1 MEMNQST
8 PGFSARRRWSGW
20 INLLCASL
28 AIVTLGVALNYY
40 AHRHYQR
47 HIWAQNLEHE
57 LSPRTEQLL
66 GDMTNEVEI
75 TVFFDRTEST
85 FRLVDELLK
94 QYVHLNPRL
103 QVTHVDPLQ
112 QPREARRVQARYRLS
127 EQQHNVVVFASNDKH
142 KVISGAQLSHLTP
155 RKASAN
161 ELQSAGQEN
170 TNEGGGFVMERT
182 AFLGERHFTSA
193 LLAVSGNDQPLAYC
207 LTGHGEHSITNLT
220 SMGFGEFGQLLGEM
234 NLQVRDLELQKQP
247 TIPADCQ
254 LLIIPGPKS
263 ELTLEEQ
270 RRLNQYLDRGGRLM
284 VLLNHRS
291 DGGLSNLL
299 RFWGLTV
306 GHNTVLDQDNTLGDG
321 SITLRQYVHHPVVQT
336 LHREQLP
343 VRLLLPRTISPLP
356 GTDPLATKQKM
367 YPLIQTGPQGKAY
380 RNFLQSNAGTQP
392 TLEHQGALPVAAAV
406 ERDTLEGVNTDHLA
420 RIVVIGDSLFLSNQ
434 MIDKEG
440 NRELAWHTVNW
451 LLDRSHLLHAI
462 GPQPIQTYR
471 FEFKANEFRNLAV
484 ILVGLMPL
492 STLTLGILV
501 WLRRRT

>member
-1 MEMNQST
+1 
-8 PGFSARRRWSGW
+8 
-20 INLLCASL
+20 
-28 AIVTLGVALNYY
+28 
-40 AHRHYQR
+40 
-47 HIWAQNLEHE
+47 
-57 LSPRTEQLL
+57 
-66 GDMTNEVEI
+66 MTNEVEI

-94 QYVHLNPRL
+94 QYVHRNPRL
-103 QVTHVDPLQ
+103 KVTHVDPLQ
-112 QPREARRVQARYRLS
+112 QPREARRVQARFRLS

-142 KVISGAQLSHLTP
+142 KVVSSAQLSHLTP
-155 RKASAN
+155 RQASTS

-170 TNEGGGFVMERT
+170 ANQGGGFVMERT

-193 LLAVSGNDQPLAYC
+193 LLAVSGNEQPLAYC

-220 SMGFGEFGQLLGEM
+220 SMGYGEFGQLLGEM

-291 DGGLSNLL
+291 DGGLTDLL

-367 YPLIQTGPQGKAY
+367 YPLIQTGPVSY
-380 RNFLQSNAGTQP
+380 T
-392 TLEHQGALPVAAAV
+392 H
-406 ERDTLEGVNTDHLA
+406 
-420 RIVVIGDSLFLSNQ
+420 
-434 MIDKEG
+434 
-440 NRELAWHTVNW
+440 
-451 LLDRSHLLHAI
+451 
-462 GPQPIQTYR
+462 
-471 FEFKANEFRNLAV
+471 
-484 ILVGLMPL
+484 
-492 STLTLGILV
+492 LTLPTTPYV
-501 WLRRRT
+501 

>member
-1 MEMNQST
+1 MSEHP
-8 PGFSARRRWSGW
+8 PGFSARLRWNGW
-20 INLLCASL
+20 VNLLCASL
-28 AIVTLGVALNYY
+28 AVITLCIVLNYHS
-40 AHRHYQR
+40 HRHYQR
-47 HIWAQNLEHE
+47 HTWAQNLDQA

-94 QYVHLNPRL
+94 QYIHHNPRL
-103 QVTHVDPLQ
+103 KVTHVDPLQ

-142 KVISGAQLSHLTP
+142 KVISSAQLSQLTP
-155 RKASAN
+155 RPASAS
-161 ELQSAGQEN
+161 ELKEERS
-170 TNEGGGFVMERT
+170 GFVMERT

-193 LLAVSGNDQPLAYC
+193 LLAVSSQEQPLVYC

-220 SMGFGEFGQLLGEM
+220 STGYGEFGQLLGEM
-234 NLQVRDLELQKQP
+234 NLKVRDLELQKQP
-247 TIPADCQ
+247 EVPADCQ

-291 DGGLSNLL
+291 DGGLADLM

-306 GHNTVLDQDNTLGDG
+306 GNNTVLDSDNTLGDG
-321 SITLRQYVHHPVVQT
+321 SLTLRQYVHHPVVQT

-356 GTDPLATKQKM
+356 GTDPLAAKQKM
-367 YPLIQTGPQGKAY
+367 FPLIQTGPQGKAY
-380 RNFLQSNAGTQP
+380 RHFLQNPAGSQP
-392 TLEHQGALPVAAAV
+392 TLEHQGSLPVAAAV

-420 RIVVIGDSLFLSNQ
+420 RMVVIGDSLFLSNQ

-451 LLDRSHLLHAI
+451 LLDRSHLLQAI

-484 ILVGLMPL
+484 ILVGLMPI
-492 STLTLGILV
+492 STLTLGILI